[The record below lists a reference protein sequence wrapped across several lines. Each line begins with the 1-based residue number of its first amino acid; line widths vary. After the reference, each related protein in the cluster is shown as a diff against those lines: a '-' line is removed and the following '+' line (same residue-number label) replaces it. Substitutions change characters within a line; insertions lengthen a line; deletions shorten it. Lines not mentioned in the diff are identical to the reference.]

1 MKDQQED
8 PLDNLNNLDKSS
20 DAEKEEPVQEKDGW
34 DEESIEYEINRR
46 RLDEKYREALVEL
59 RTRLKDIRHP
69 MNCAKD
75 VVRFLIARSGNAD
88 AAEAMFRK
96 SMAWRESVGADTVT
110 QNPPPQPVI
119 DNVPGA
125 IIEGCDK
132 EGDPIFVERFIS
144 CDSLG
149 IIERYGQ
156 EALIHHAIWI
166 RESVLSGEW
175 NQAYKEEHGRFAD
188 RITVIV
194 DMKDLSQ
201 SHMHRKVIQVFGE
214 VSRLDQDNYPEGAKR

>member
-1 MKDQQED
+1 MLDQQERS
-8 PLDNLNNLDKSS
+8 LDNLSNLDKCESG
-20 DAEKEEPVQEKDGW
+20 QEKDGW
-34 DEESIEYEINRR
+34 NDESINFEVNRR
-46 RLDEKYREALVEL
+46 GLSETCREALVEL

-75 VVRFLIARSGNAD
+75 VVRFLIARAENVE

-96 SMAWRESVGADTVT
+96 SIAWREMVGADTVT
-110 QNPPPQPVI
+110 QNPPPQPII

-132 EGDPIFVERFIS
+132 DGDPIFVERFIS

-149 IIERYGQ
+149 IIERYGK

-166 RESVLSGEW
+166 RESILSGEW
-175 NQAYKEEHGRFAD
+175 NRAYKEKHGRFAD

-194 DMKDLSQ
+194 DMKDLSHT
-201 SHMHRKVIQVFGE
+201 HMHRKVIQVFGE